1 MRAWPAPTIPATSVE
16 VLGTAPELSL
26 YDTRSGQV
34 RATHPGEP
42 ARLYVCG
49 ITPYD
54 ATHLGH
60 SATYTTFDL
69 AIRAWRQAGHDV
81 RYVQNV
87 TDVDDPL
94 LERARE
100 TGEDWVALAERE
112 TELFRA
118 DMAALSVIPPDV
130 FAGAVES
137 MPIIIDLIAELRD
150 RGAVYAVDG
159 DLYYSV
165 AADPH
170 FAEVSGLSRDEMLAL
185 FDERG
190 GDSDRVGKRDPLD
203 ALVWQQQRADDPGW
217 ASPFGTGRPGWH
229 VECTAIART
238 HLGTPLDLQGGGSD
252 LIFPHHEMS
261 AGHAQAVDPDRP
273 FAHAYAHQGMVGLGG
288 HKMSKSRGN
297 LVLVSTLRQGGV
309 DPRTIRLALLSQH
322 YRTEWDWTDGL
333 LDDAG
338 KRLSRWIDAVRRG
351 GPDHTRAVAAAQSVR
366 ASLADDLDAPR
377 ALEAVDAWAA
387 EALAASSGP
396 AVAVGGSGG
405 SAFGEADLMA
415 DVVQASLGV
424 DLRV

>member
-1 MRAWPAPTIPATSVE
+1 MRAWAAPTIPVSPVE

-34 RATHPGEP
+34 RATHPAGP

-60 SATYTTFDL
+60 AATYTTFDL

-94 LERARE
+94 LERARA

-118 DMAALSVIPPDV
+118 DMAALSVVPPDV

-137 MPIIIDLIAELRD
+137 IPIIIDLIAELQR
-150 RGAVYAVDG
+150 RGALYAVDG

-170 FAEVSGLSRDEMLAL
+170 FGAVSGLGRDEMLPL

-190 GDSDRVGKRDPLD
+190 GDPDRPGKRDPLD
-203 ALVWQQQRADDPGW
+203 ALVWQLRRGDEPGW
-217 ASPFGTGRPGWH
+217 ESPFGTGRPGWH

-261 AGHAQAVDPDRP
+261 AGHAQAVDPSRP

-297 LVLVSTLRQGGV
+297 LVLVSRLRQTGT

-322 YRTEWDWTDGL
+322 YRSDWDWSDGL

-338 KRLSRWIDAVRRG
+338 KRLSRWVDAVRRDG
-351 GPDHTRAVAAAQSVR
+351 LDHAPAVVAAESVR
-366 ASLADDLDAPR
+366 AALAADLDAPR
-377 ALEAVDAWAA
+377 ALEVVDGWAA
-387 EALAASSGP
+387 DALAAPSDGAGGASGP
-396 AVAVGGSGG
+396 VSHGG
-405 SAFGEADLMA
+405 DLMA
-415 DVVQASLGV
+415 DVVQASFGV
-424 DLRV
+424 DLRAGR

>member
-1 MRAWPAPTIPATSVE
+1 MRAWPAPTIPATPVE
-16 VLGTAPELSL
+16 VLGTAPELCL
-26 YDTRSGQV
+26 FDTRSGQV
-34 RATHPGEP
+34 RATHPADP

-60 SATYTTFDL
+60 AATYSTFDL

-81 RYVQNV
+81 SYVQNV

-100 TGEDWVALAERE
+100 TGEDWVSLAERE

-118 DMAALSVIPPDV
+118 DMAALSVIPPNV

-137 MPIIIDLIAELRD
+137 MPIIIDLIGELRD
-150 RGAVYAVDG
+150 RGAVYDVDG

-170 FAEVSGLSRDEMLAL
+170 FGEVSGLSRDEMLPL
-185 FDERG
+185 FGERG
-190 GDSDRVGKRDPLD
+190 GDPGRPGKRDPLD
-203 ALVWQQQRADDPGW
+203 ALVWQRQRGDDPGW
-217 ASPFGTGRPGWH
+217 DSPFGHGRPGWH

-288 HKMSKSRGN
+288 HKMSKSRRN
-297 LVLVSTLRQGGV
+297 LVLVSTLRHDGV
-309 DPRTIRLALLSQH
+309 DARTIRLALLSQH
-322 YRTEWDWTDGL
+322 YRNDWDWTDGL
-333 LDDAG
+333 LDDSR
-338 KRLSRWIDAVRRG
+338 KRLTRWGDAIRHGSDR
-351 GPDHTRAVAAAQSVR
+351 TQTVAAAQSVR
-366 ASLADDLDAPR
+366 AALADDLDAPR

-387 EALAASSGP
+387 EALAAPTGRHLG
-396 AVAVGGSGG
+396 ATRAAATGS
-405 SAFGEADLMA
+405 DLMA
-415 DVVQASLGV
+415 DVVQAALGI
-424 DLRV
+424 DLRA

>member
-1 MRAWPAPTIPATSVE
+1 MRAWPAQTIPATPVE

-26 YDTRSGQV
+26 FDTRSGQV
-34 RATHPGEP
+34 RAIHPADP

-60 SATYTTFDL
+60 AATYTTFDL

-100 TGEDWVALAERE
+100 TGEDWMALAERE

-137 MPIIIDLIAELRD
+137 MPIIIDLISELRD
-150 RGAVYAVDG
+150 RGAVYDVDG

-165 AADPH
+165 TADPH
-170 FAEVSGLSRDEMLAL
+170 FAEVSGLSRDEMLPL
-185 FDERG
+185 FGERG
-190 GDSDRVGKRDPLD
+190 GDPGRPGKRDPLD
-203 ALVWQQQRADDPGW
+203 ALVWQRQRGDDPGW
-217 ASPFGTGRPGWH
+217 DSPFGTGRPGWH
-229 VECTAIART
+229 VECTAIACT

-261 AGHAQAVDPDRP
+261 AGHAQAVDPDHP

-297 LVLVSTLRQGGV
+297 LVLVSTLRHDGV
-309 DPRTIRLALLSQH
+309 DARTIRLALLSQH
-322 YRTEWDWTDGL
+322 YRSDWDWTDGL
-333 LDDAG
+333 LDDAR
-338 KRLSRWIDAVRRG
+338 KRLTRWVDAIRRDG
-351 GPDHTRAVAAAQSVR
+351 SDQARAVAAAQSVR
-366 ASLADDLDAPR
+366 AALANDLDAPN

-387 EALAASSGP
+387 DALAAPSGRDSGSTG
-396 AVAVGGSGG
+396 AAVGGS
-405 SAFGEADLMA
+405 DLMA

-424 DLRV
+424 DLRA